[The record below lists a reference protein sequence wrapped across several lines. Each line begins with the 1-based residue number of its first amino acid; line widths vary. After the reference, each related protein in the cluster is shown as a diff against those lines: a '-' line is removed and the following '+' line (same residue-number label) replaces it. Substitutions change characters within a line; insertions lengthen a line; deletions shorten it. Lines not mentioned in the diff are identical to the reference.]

1 MRSIYEGDDCFK
13 EVSSTVFHFRVGNS
27 GEPKAFLIELTWPE
41 SYPQCIPLISLGSFF
56 NVHLSKETKDL
67 ILDRLTEQAEAM
79 LGSPMTYSLFEFI
92 RESAEDLVVVD
103 EKPSEDFVQTKKK
116 EKKLMLSKQ
125 AKRRLADRTD
135 AKGELPRGWNWVDVI
150 GHLSKTGGN

>member
-1 MRSIYEGDDCFK
+1 
-13 EVSSTVFHFRVGNS
+13 
-27 GEPKAFLIELTWPE
+27 
-41 SYPQCIPLISLGSFF
+41 
-56 NVHLSKETKDL
+56 
-67 ILDRLTEQAEAM
+67 M

-125 AKRRLADRTD
+125 AKRRLADRT
-135 AKGELPRGWNWVDVI
+135 GWNSV
-150 GHLSKTGGN
+150 SC